1 MLAVLTGTITE
12 WKSKGFSN
20 KKLRLLLQEIITL
33 TQRNVGKLFIVCELD
48 RWSKDLDIEFTLKD
62 SLFGAAK
69 LFLNIDPDK
78 YSYSR
83 HGIGEILVPFFY
95 FQILVGVKM
104 LLYLEQRIVHE
115 FKLIIKKRYPSP
127 R

>member
-1 MLAVLTGTITE
+1 MLTVLTDTITV
-12 WKSKGFSN
+12 WKSKGLSN
-20 KKLRLLLQEIITL
+20 KKLSLLLQEIITF
-33 TQRNVGKLFIVCELD
+33 TQRNVGNLFIVYELD
-48 RWSKDLDIEFTLKD
+48 RWSKDLHIEFTLKD

-83 HGIGEILVPFFY
+83 YGIGEILVPFFY